1 MISTAFASRS
11 TARPS
16 RRLALI
22 AATGA
27 FAVAF
32 SGLAVIP
39 ANAAANTVT
48 VAVPAG
54 SKVSY
59 DLGTIPADA
68 ASVDVTF
75 DTTAAARTDIKVLV
89 GPEYTQRYYFT
100 APVGDGP
107 ERSYTVPVTSKSD
120 GTIVVASSDAN
131 VKVEMTVVGYT
142 KKVVPAPTTA
152 PAPAP
157 APAPSPAPA
166 PAPAPAL
173 APAPTPAPT
182 SGTPNGTNTGVPAGT
197 VLKVVNGDVNVTTP
211 GTVLNGLDIR
221 GLVKINAANVTIK
234 NSIIRGRADK
244 PGVLINNLGGFSN
257 LVLTDTEIFPTVMSN
272 NNHGIYG
279 YNFTATRLNIH
290 NVIDGIHITG
300 SNVTVQKSWIH
311 DHAHYAKDPNHGGT
325 PSHDDGIQVQ
335 IGNNIKID
343 GNRLTGSYSA
353 AVQVTQDRGKVSNF
367 SFTNNYADGGHCTV
381 NIAQKTYG
389 PLLGTVIKD
398 NKFGRDTDNFNC
410 GIVAST
416 ATTIDHARNF
426 FTDGIAVTIRK
437 GA

>member
-1 MISTAFASRS
+1 MTSTAFASPS
-11 TARPS
+11 TTRPS
-16 RRLALI
+16 RRSRRHALI
-22 AATGA
+22 AAAGA

-54 SKVSY
+54 NKVSA
-59 DLGTIPADA
+59 DLGTVPADA
-68 ASVDVTF
+68 ASVEVMF

-107 ERSYTVPVTSKSD
+107 ERTYTVPVTSKSD

-131 VKVEMTVVGYT
+131 VKVDMTVVGYT
-142 KKVVPAPTTA
+142 KKVVPTPTPA

-157 APAPSPAPA
+157 APAPTPAPA
-166 PAPAPAL
+166 PAPAPVV
-173 APAPTPAPT
+173 TAPT
-182 SGTPNGTNTGVPAGT
+182 SGTPTATNTGVPAGT
-197 VLKVVNGDVNVTTP
+197 ALKVVNGDITVTTP
-211 GTVLNGLDIR
+211 GTVLSGLDIR
-221 GLVKINAANVTIK
+221 GLVKISAANVTIK

-244 PGVLINNLGGFSN
+244 PGILINNLGGFSN
-257 LVLTDTEIFPTVMSN
+257 LVITDTELFPTVMSN

-311 DHAHYAKDPNHGGT
+311 DHAHYAQDPNHGGT

-335 IGNNIKID
+335 VGNNIKID
-343 GNRLTGSYSA
+343 SNRLTGSYSA

-389 PLLGTVIKD
+389 PLVGTIIKD
-398 NKFGRDTDNFNC
+398 NKFGRDTDNYNC
-410 GIVAST
+410 AIIVST
-416 ATTIDHARNF
+416 TTTIDHARNF
-426 FTDGIAVTIRK
+426 FTDGTPVTIRK